1 MGCSFGAFKE
11 LMKLYKHF
19 NNTPD
24 IPAAPPPSWT
34 SRAAVLPSSVL
45 PENNRAASTKW
56 PATAAVYKQKLCPKI
71 ILGLKTVSEKEI
83 YEIMDS
89 LGLGGYHN
97 LHEVLKLL
105 QLTTFT
111 EKEQKSFYLPIAL
124 AMLAVVGRLHG
135 IDCDDIQAA
144 CKQYEKFSL
153 WSILLGRI
161 GLTLSAYELGVVVTL
176 SLC

>member
-1 MGCSFGAFKE
+1 MNE
-11 LMKLYKHF
+11 LILLFLTVIVVMICTLSMQFDFVVSCTTCKMV
-19 NNTPD
+19 
-24 IPAAPPPSWT
+24 
-34 SRAAVLPSSVL
+34 AVLL
-45 PENNRAASTKW
+45 LLASTKW

-111 EKEQKSFYLPIAL
+111 EKVRPMFP
-124 AMLAVVGRLHG
+124 
-135 IDCDDIQAA
+135 
-144 CKQYEKFSL
+144 
-153 WSILLGRI
+153 
-161 GLTLSAYELGVVVTL
+161 
-176 SLC
+176 